1 MIEANEGAEK
11 KRNSEIKRNR
21 NSKIKSFF
29 ITNILILLLL
39 SITISK

>member
-1 MIEANEGAEK
+1 MIEANVGAEK
-11 KRNSEIKRNR
+11 KRNIEIKRNR